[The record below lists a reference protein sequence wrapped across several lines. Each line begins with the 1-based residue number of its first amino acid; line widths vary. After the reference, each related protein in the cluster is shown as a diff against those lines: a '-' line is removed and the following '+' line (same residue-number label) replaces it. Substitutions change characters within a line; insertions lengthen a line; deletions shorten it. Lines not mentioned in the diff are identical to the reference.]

1 MEMNVNVNDPKIIE
15 LSFHVLETIILKTD
29 GMKLDE
35 VKKVAKVMNEL
46 CQEGDYPA
54 ELKYSYSDA
63 LMKLDTLNDDLLV
76 DLRDMLKADD

>member
-1 MEMNVNVNDPKIIE
+1 MESNVNVNDPKIIE

-35 VKKVAKVMNEL
+35 VKKVARVMNEL
-46 CQEGDYPA
+46 CQEGSYPE
-54 ELKYSYSDA
+54 ELKYAYSDA